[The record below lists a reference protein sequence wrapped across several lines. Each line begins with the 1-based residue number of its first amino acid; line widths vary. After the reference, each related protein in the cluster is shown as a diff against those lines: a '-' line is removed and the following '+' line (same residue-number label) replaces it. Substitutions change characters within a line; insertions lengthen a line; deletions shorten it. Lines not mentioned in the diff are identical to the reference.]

1 MRWIFLSGMLLSMTA
16 ISDDRSFETPE
27 VKCLNHQTIPFIKSD
42 IQPKK
47 IVDEAY
53 VTCKPEL
60 EEWKKTQE
68 PLPAEMKQ
76 RMHKELY
83 DFYIRMIEKRRDYE
97 TSKSA
102 EVTH

>member
-1 MRWIFLSGMLLSMTA
+1 M
-16 ISDDRSFETPE
+16 PE
-27 VKCLNHQTIPFIKSD
+27 SPHYPVHKVRYSA
-42 IQPKK
+42 KK

-53 VTCKPEL
+53 VICKPEL